1 MSIEKAKN
9 KVKSTLYFHKHA
21 LSLKV
26 TIKKYLSYH
35 KLYYIT
41 IMKNLLITIFVLFQ
55 IHAIA
60 GKVDTILIQSNYL
73 KKATKFV
80 VIQPTNQ
87 SQQNNTQARYPVV
100 YLLHGYGGNYAQWS
114 KISPQL
120 SKTADDLKIIF
131 VCPDGGKG
139 SWYFDSPID
148 SSIRYESY
156 ITKELVP
163 YVDANFST
171 KASSNSRAITGL
183 SMGGHGA
190 MYLAIRH
197 SDLFGAAGST
207 SGGFDFRP
215 FPKSWNLQ
223 NLLGVYESNKERWYD
238 YTVMRQVELLTNNQL
253 AIIFDCGVDDIFIAV
268 NRALHEKLL
277 QLKIDH
283 DYIERT
289 GGHNHPYW
297 RSSID
302 FQMIFFHQFF
312 QKNN

>member
-1 MSIEKAKN
+1 MKKIITA
-9 KVKSTLYFHKHA
+9 LFILFGLHA
-21 LSLKV
+21 
-26 TIKKYLSYH
+26 
-35 KLYYIT
+35 
-41 IMKNLLITIFVLFQ
+41 F
-55 IHAIA
+55 A
-60 GKVDTILIQSNYL
+60 GSVDTIEMKSDYL
-73 KKATKFV
+73 KKVVKFV
-80 VIQPTNQ
+80 VVQP
-87 SQQNNTQARYPVV
+87 SKKSKQNNTQERYPVV
-100 YLLHGYGGNYAQWS
+100 YLLNGYDGNYAQWS
-114 KISPQL
+114 KTAPQL
-120 SKTADDLKIIF
+120 AKTSDDLKIIF
-131 VCPDGGKG
+131 VYADGGKS

-148 SSIRYESY
+148 STSQYESY

-163 YVDANFST
+163 YIDANFST
-171 KASSNSRAITGL
+171 KANSKSRAITGL

-223 NLLGVYESNKERWYD
+223 NLLGVYESTKERWYD

-253 AIIFDCGVDDIFIAV
+253 AIIFDCGVDDIFITV

-283 DYIERT
+283 DYMERS
-289 GGHNHPYW
+289 GGHSHPYW

-302 FQMIFFHQFF
+302 FQMLFFHQFF
-312 QKNN
+312 QKNK